1 MDSKEGRLRSP
12 SGPQPRPGCMTGG
25 EGGEIGVILT
35 TPLWGDGH
43 RTGAVSVED
52 KEASSSCFHRW
63 VLSVELGLPG
73 RSIEVLAPSTWNATL
88 FGNRS
93 SQMGSS

>member
-1 MDSKEGRLRSP
+1 
-12 SGPQPRPGCMTGG
+12 MTGG

-35 TPLWGDGH
+35 RPLWGDGH

-52 KEASSSCFHRW
+52 KEANSAGW
-63 VLSVELGLPG
+63 VLSVESGLPG
-73 RSIEVLAPSTWNATL
+73 RSIEVLAPSAWNATL